1 MIDVQGPLLWA
12 AYFSLA
18 ALSLA
23 LLAAFYRVVRG
34 PTLPDRA
41 VAIDF
46 AGYVVMGFLAT
57 YAVLTEEEAY
67 LDAALVLGLLA
78 FLGTIALA
86 RYVEQVHAREQTR

>member
-12 AYFSLA
+12 AYFSLG

-34 PTLPDRA
+34 PSLADRA

-46 AGYVVMGFLAT
+46 AGYVIMGFLAT
-57 YAVLTEEEAY
+57 YAVVTEEPAY

-86 RYVEQVHAREQTR
+86 RYVEQVEAKRTPR